1 LPQAASSPQP
11 PNAHHEGCASG
22 TSTDSFPHSKRVTM
36 SRVVLFFLANSFPK
50 MAQNENF
57 FGGFQTP
64 NMEISYRKI
73 PILHEVPK
81 GSPQY
86 RRMFFFKKKFLS

>member
-1 LPQAASSPQP
+1 
-11 PNAHHEGCASG
+11 
-22 TSTDSFPHSKRVTM
+22 M

-86 RRMFFFKKKFLS
+86 RRMFFFKKNSFHKKFCFCLYGSFCLPMSHAWPE